1 MHGPD
6 TPRDTSCLGAFD
18 QARRHPRPGRPW
30 NEATASATDGSRS
43 RSATPWWFG
52 VAAACIAIISG
63 CSTPQTGAD
72 AFSTGRAKV
81 VEFVNDAGQ
90 QLPGH
95 VLLGSE
101 TRAGKIVPLGFRTV
115 SEVDTDR
122 ELCYK
127 HVVGFAYAKTGDHQ
141 PELRTIVEFHP
152 GTDVV
157 KLLAPIAQH
166 WKSLKYSVV
175 TDGLKARSPQVKA
188 TIGDY
193 TLYATALSATSGFDA
208 APKVTLYAV
217 GRCATTSK

>member
-1 MHGPD
+1 MYGQD
-6 TPRDTSCLGAFD
+6 TPRDTIRLGGFD
-18 QARRHPRPGRPW
+18 QAVRHPRPERPG
-30 NEATASATDGSRS
+30 NEATASATHGSRP
-43 RSATPWWFG
+43 RSAAPWCFG
-52 VAAACIAIISG
+52 VAVACTAMISG
-63 CSTPQTGAD
+63 CSTPRTSAD
-72 AFSTGRAKV
+72 VFSIGRAKV
-81 VEFVNDAGQ
+81 VDFVNDAGQ
-90 QLPGH
+90 RLPRH
-95 VLLGSE
+95 ALLGSE
-101 TRAGKIVPLGFRTV
+101 TRAGKVVPLGFRTV
-115 SEVDTDR
+115 SEADTDR

-127 HVVGFAYAKTGDHQ
+127 HVAGFAYAKTGDRQ

-157 KLLAPIAQH
+157 KLLAPLAQH

-175 TDGLKARSPQVKA
+175 ADGLKARSPQVKA